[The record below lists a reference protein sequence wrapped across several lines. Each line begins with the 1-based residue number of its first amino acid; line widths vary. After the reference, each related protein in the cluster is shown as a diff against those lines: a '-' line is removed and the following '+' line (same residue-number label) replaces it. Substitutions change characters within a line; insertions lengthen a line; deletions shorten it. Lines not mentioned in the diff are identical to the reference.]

1 MDDLSF
7 ALFLADRA
15 DAITM
20 SRFRS
25 ADLDVRT
32 KPDRSAVTEADL
44 ATERALR
51 SLIAGHRPGDGV
63 VGEEFEETPGEGR
76 RWILD
81 PVDHTNNYTRGIE
94 VFATL
99 IALEEQ
105 GRITVGVVSSPAMG
119 RRWWASRGHG
129 AHTSGP
135 PWSDGSGDGRTAR
148 RMRVSA
154 VDDLAD
160 AHLSYAALDHWERRG
175 LVAGIVGLSEA
186 TRYEFASACFWGQ
199 MLVAEGRC
207 DVSLNPRG
215 KIWDNAP
222 IQVIVEEAGGRFSDL
237 AGEPRVDRECA
248 VVTNGHLHDT
258 VLARLAAP
266 SGVDLDDASPFRP

>member
-15 DAITM
+15 DAVTM
-20 SRFRS
+20 SRFRR

-51 SLIAGHRPGDGV
+51 SLIAEHRPGDGV
-63 VGEEFEETPGEGR
+63 IGEEFDETPGEGR

-81 PVDHTNNYTRGIE
+81 PVDHTDNYTRGIE

-99 IALEEQ
+99 IALEEH
-105 GRITVGVVSSPAMG
+105 GRITVGVVSAPAMG
-119 RRWWASRGHG
+119 RRWWASRGQG
-129 AHTSGP
+129 AYTSGP
-135 PWSDGSGDGRTAR
+135 PFLDAPDGAER
-148 RMRVSA
+148 RIRVSA

-160 AHLSYAALDHWERRG
+160 VHLSYAALDHWDRRG
-175 LVAGIVGLSEA
+175 LVPAVVELSKA
-186 TRYEFASACFWGQ
+186 ARYEFAPACFWGQ

-207 DVSLNPRG
+207 DVSLNPRA
-215 KIWDNAP
+215 KLWDNAP
-222 IQVIVEEAGGRFSDL
+222 IQVIVEEAGGQFSDL
-237 AGEPRVDRECA
+237 AGEPRIDQDCA
-248 VVTNGHLHDT
+248 VVTNGLLHDD
-258 VLARLAAP
+258 VLARLRTPAGDTRGFQP
-266 SGVDLDDASPFRP
+266 

>member
-20 SRFRS
+20 SRFRH

-51 SLIAGHRPGDGV
+51 SLIAEHRPGDGV
-63 VGEEFEETPGEGR
+63 LGEEFDETPGQGR

-81 PVDHTNNYTRGIE
+81 PVDHTDNYTRGIE

-99 IALEEQ
+99 IALEED
-105 GRITVGVVSSPAMG
+105 GRITVGVVSAPAMG
-119 RRWWASRGHG
+119 RRWWASRGQG
-129 AHTSGP
+129 AYTSGP
-135 PWSDGSGDGRTAR
+135 LWPAAPDGAGPGRR
-148 RMRVSA
+148 IRVSA

-160 AHLSYAALDHWERRG
+160 VHLSYAALDHCDRRG
-175 LVAGIVGLSEA
+175 LVSAVVKLSKA
-186 TRYEFASACFWGQ
+186 TRYEFAAACFWGQ

-215 KIWDNAP
+215 KLWDNAP

-237 AGEPRVDRECA
+237 AGEPRIDRDCA
-248 VVTNGHLHDT
+248 VVTNGLLHDD
-258 VLARLAAP
+258 VLARLSART
-266 SGVDLDDASPFRP
+266 SGTSGFQP

>member
-15 DAITM
+15 DTITM
-20 SRFRS
+20 SRFRR

-32 KPDRSAVTEADL
+32 KPDRSSVTEADL

-51 SLIAGHRPGDGV
+51 SLIAEHRPGDGV
-63 VGEEFEETPGEGR
+63 VGEEFDETPGEDR
-76 RWILD
+76 RWIID
-81 PVDHTNNYTRGIE
+81 PVDHTDNFTRGIE

-105 GRITVGVVSSPAMG
+105 GRVTVGVVSAPAMG
-119 RRWWASRGHG
+119 RRWWAAHG
-129 AHTSGP
+129 QGAYTSGP
-135 PWSDGSGDGRTAR
+135 PWLDAPDGAGSR
-148 RMRVSA
+148 RRIRVSA
-154 VDDLAD
+154 VDDLAEI
-160 AHLSYAALDHWERRG
+160 HLSYAALDHWERRG
-175 LVAGIVGLSEA
+175 LVPGLVELSQVA
-186 TRYEFASACFWGQ
+186 RYEFASACFWGQ

-237 AGEPRVDRECA
+237 TGEPRIDRDCA
-248 VVTNGHLHDT
+248 VVSNGLLHDD
-258 VLARLAAP
+258 VLARLSP
-266 SGVDLDDASPFRP
+266 VRRSGFQP

>member
-7 ALFLADRA
+7 ALTLADRA
-15 DAITM
+15 DEITM
-20 SRFRS
+20 SLFRGS
-25 ADLDVRT
+25 DLGVRA
-32 KPDRSAVTEADL
+32 KLDRSVVTEADL

-51 SLIAGHRPGDGV
+51 SLIGEHRPGDGV
-63 VGEEFEETPGEGR
+63 LGEELDETPGDGR

-81 PVDHTNNYTRGIE
+81 PIDHTDNYTRGIE

-99 IALEEQ
+99 IALEEE

-119 RRWWASRGHG
+119 RRWWAARGEG
-129 AHTSGP
+129 AHTTGP
-135 PWSDGSGDGRTAR
+135 ACPDGT
-148 RMRVSA
+148 RMHVSA
-154 VDDLAD
+154 VTDLSD

-175 LVAGIVGLSEA
+175 LTSGIVGLSTA

-215 KIWDNAP
+215 KVWDNAP
-222 IQVIVEEAGGRFSDL
+222 IQVIIEEAGGRFTDL
-237 AGEPRVDRECA
+237 AGAPRIDQDCA
-248 VVTNGHLHDT
+248 IVTNGLLHAEALRHLDGDAT
-258 VLARLAAP
+258 R
-266 SGVDLDDASPFRP
+266 SG